1 LRLGVIMRIRN
12 CALTLLLGL
21 AAGGCNW
28 SNQDIEFLYAL
39 PTSDALGARSPDQAG
54 STQQG
59 LGQQSAGLSVA
70 EPSAMFQRTV
80 GAARSFNSMLF
91 AILDA
96 LERVRQLPPTRRE
109 ANRRIWGPI
118 ADRQDPDR
126 EVRLVIERNRQPD
139 DSFVYGWHIEM
150 RRVGEPESAWIAAV
164 EGSYVPSADIRKG
177 SGSLRHD
184 AARLRAAGFERADAD
199 PNLLSVDIGY
209 DTGIDPLFVAMHL
222 AFTAGTL
229 DSEFEEFAD
238 GTARLVFDVRAD
250 FVPGPSAAP
259 ETARFTS
266 RWIGSGAGRTDV
278 VALAGGDVAVLTDIG
293 EECWDETFDTV
304 YFREVY
310 DLDGNG
316 TVDGTGGDASA
327 CAL

>member
-1 LRLGVIMRIRN
+1 MRTLQ
-12 CALTLLLGL
+12 CAFTLLLGL
-21 AAGGCNW
+21 ALGGCNW

-39 PTSDALGARSPDQAG
+39 PTSDALGARAPDQRG
-54 STQQG
+54 TTQQG
-59 LGQQSAGLSVA
+59 LGQQSAGLSVSA
-70 EPSAMFQRTV
+70 PSAMFQKTV

-118 ADRQDPDR
+118 ADRQHPDR
-126 EVRLVIERNRQPD
+126 EVRLAVERTRQPD
-139 DSFVYGWHIEM
+139 DSFVYAWQIEI
-150 RRVGEPESAWIAAV
+150 RRVGAAQTAWIALV
-164 EGSYVPSADIRKG
+164 EGSYVPSVDIRRG
-177 SGSLRHD
+177 TGTLRHD
-184 AARLRAAGFERADAD
+184 AAAVRAAGFAPADAD

-209 DTGIDPLFVAMHL
+209 DTGSDPLFVALHL

-229 DSEFEEFAD
+229 DSEYEEFAD
-238 GTARLVFDVRAD
+238 GNARLIFDVRAD
-250 FVPGPSAAP
+250 FVPGPSPTP

-278 VALAGGDVAVLTDIG
+278 AALVGGDVPVLTDIG
-293 EECWDETFDTV
+293 EECWNETFDTV

-316 TVDGTGGDASA
+316 MVDGTGGNPAA
-327 CAL
+327 CALPR